1 MLRAE
6 PRTRWHLA
14 ATSVTSILMRIELE
28 DAPQAGWVSL
38 TQASLRCVLGGILLL
53 HGLDKLKHPSDH
65 TAMLT
70 SLHFPEAPMLTQVVF
85 GLELLAG
92 ACLIVG
98 RFTRTAAFVAM
109 CDVALHAAFSYMLG
123 EMWPIPAKLEPV
135 ALMVAT
141 SCFFLVVGSGPF
153 GLDYVLK
160 RRARLRAIAR
170 DDIWSRP
177 PYVSSR

>member
-1 MLRAE
+1 
-6 PRTRWHLA
+6 
-14 ATSVTSILMRIELE
+14 MRIELE

-53 HGLDKLKHPSDH
+53 HGLAKLQHPSDY
-65 TAMLT
+65 TDQLV
-70 SLHFPEAPMLTQVVF
+70 SLHLPEAAVLTQIVY
-85 GLELLAG
+85 GIELLAG

-98 RFTRTAAFVAM
+98 RFTRTAAFVAV
-109 CDVALHAAFSYMLG
+109 CDVALHAALSFALG
-123 EMWPIPAKLEPV
+123 ELWPLPAKLEPIALTV
-135 ALMVAT
+135 AA